1 MAQIAWIGAGVMG
14 RPLAGHLARHGHQV
28 RVYTRRFETLNG
40 VEEEGLIPCHTIAQA
55 VEGAE
60 YVFVMVGYPKDVEEV
75 FTGEGGIFS
84 CAAPGTVA
92 VDMTTSS
99 PELAHRLWEQGR
111 EKGIRVLDAPVSGG
125 DSGARNAT
133 LSIMVG
139 GERED
144 FEQVRPLFACLGT
157 GIHYMGPAGS
167 GQHTKAANQIA
178 VAGATAAYTEAL
190 CYAEAAGLDPQ
201 AVLAAIG
208 GGAAGSWQFA
218 NMAPRVLAGDF
229 APGFFIKHFIK
240 DMKIVQDESA
250 QRAVELPMLNTVCT
264 LYEELARRGLEN
276 AGTQALIQYYQ
287 GEDR

>member
-14 RPLAGHLARHGHQV
+14 RPMAGHLAAHGHQV
-28 RVYTRRFETLNG
+28 RVYSRHMEKLTG
-40 VEEEGLIPCHTIAQA
+40 VEQEGLEPCATIAQA
-55 VEGAE
+55 VAGAE
-60 YVFVMVGYPKDVEEV
+60 YVFVMVGYPRDVEEV
-75 FTGEGGIFS
+75 FAGPGGIFES
-84 CAAPGTVA
+84 AAPGTLA

-99 PELAHRLWEQGR
+99 PELARRLWEQGK

-125 DSGARNAT
+125 DRGARNAS

-139 GERED
+139 GEKDD
-144 FEQVRPLFACLGT
+144 FEEVRPLLACMGT
-157 GIHYMGPAGS
+157 GLHYMGQAGS

-190 CYAEAAGLDPQ
+190 RYAQAAGLDPR
-201 AVLAAIG
+201 AMLEAIG
-208 GGAAGSWQFA
+208 GGAAGSWQIA

-240 DMKIVQDESA
+240 DMKIIQDESA
-250 QRAVELPMLNTVCT
+250 QRGVELPMLDTVCS

-276 AGTQALIQYYQ
+276 EGTQALIRYY
-287 GEDR
+287 EPEA